1 MRRIR
6 RRYRS
11 RARGSLPPGA
21 IVGIVAAIVLVAAII
36 TGNVLNSCLDDDT
49 YRRLTEGETDTTEET
64 DAPPRRTS
72 PAVRAYAFRLGSAL
86 SSLGSDPPSA
96 LALPLNTADGE
107 MLYNSPVVSYLGL
120 STASNAAGNAERS
133 MSALV
138 ERVSYL
144 IGIWQVRLPGDAT
157 DAVIYTAA
165 ATDAAILREFLSFGG
180 SEILLRGLAFGD
192 SAFDRTYAYLSA
204 LRAALGEEI
213 PLSVAVPLSVAE
225 GDSGWDILYALGQ
238 QVPFLTLDLSA
249 EADIGTP
256 TGEENGDAATTEDTN
271 ASEDPATESP
281 LLRAAFY
288 LSGYRMRLLLSTAQ
302 PNLICSAEQTVSD
315 FAIFPGE

>member
-21 IVGIVAAIVLVAAII
+21 IVGIVAAIVLIAAIV
-36 TGNVLNSCLDDDT
+36 TGNILNSCLDDDT
-49 YRRLTEGETDTTEET
+49 YRRLTEGETDTAEET

-72 PAVRAYAFRLGSAL
+72 PNVRAYAFRLGSSL

-96 LALPLNTADGE
+96 LTIPLNTADGD
-107 MLYNSPVVSYLGL
+107 MRYHSPVVDYLGL
-120 STASNAAGNAERS
+120 PITSDAAANAERS
-133 MSALV
+133 MSALT
-138 ERVSYL
+138 EQVSYL
-144 IGIWQVRLPGDAT
+144 IGIWQVRLPSDAT

-165 ATDAAILREFLSFGG
+165 ATDAAILREFLTFGG
-180 SEILLRGLAFGD
+180 SEILLRGLAFGE
-192 SAFDRTYAYLSA
+192 SSFDRTYAYLSA
-204 LRAALGEEI
+204 LRTALGEEI
-213 PLSVAVPLSVAE
+213 PLSAAVPLSVAE
-225 GDSGWDILYALGQ
+225 GETGWDILYALGQ

-249 EADIGTP
+249 EADVGTP
-256 TGEENGDAATTEDTN
+256 AESEGDEGTTEDADTP
-271 ASEDPATESP
+271 EEPAVESP

-288 LSGYRMRLLLSTAQ
+288 LSGYQMRLLLSSAQ
-302 PNLICSAEQTVSD
+302 TNLIRSAEQTVSD

>member
-6 RRYRS
+6 RRYRL

-107 MLYNSPVVSYLGL
+107 MLYRLQRCRKRRAKHVCSGRAGVL
-120 STASNAAGNAERS
+120 SHRNLAG
-133 MSALV
+133 
-138 ERVSYL
+138 
-144 IGIWQVRLPGDAT
+144 
-157 DAVIYTAA
+157 
-165 ATDAAILREFLSFGG
+165 
-180 SEILLRGLAFGD
+180 
-192 SAFDRTYAYLSA
+192 
-204 LRAALGEEI
+204 
-213 PLSVAVPLSVAE
+213 
-225 GDSGWDILYALGQ
+225 
-238 QVPFLTLDLSA
+238 
-249 EADIGTP
+249 
-256 TGEENGDAATTEDTN
+256 
-271 ASEDPATESP
+271 PAP
-281 LLRAAFY
+281 R
-288 LSGYRMRLLLSTAQ
+288 
-302 PNLICSAEQTVSD
+302 
-315 FAIFPGE
+315 